1 MNKWPL
7 FVTAHINAYV
17 LDESSFVAIN
27 VAVVTASI
35 KTGPS
40 LIVNEANADVVAF
53 VFLDDKSNFL
63 FSLINYY
70 WNS

>member
-1 MNKWPL
+1 M
-7 FVTAHINAYV
+7 FVTAHINACV
-17 LDESSFVAIN
+17 LHESSFVAID

-35 KTGPS
+35 NTGPS
-40 LIVNEANADVVAF
+40 LIENEANADVVAF

-70 WNS
+70 